1 MFRLRVFILI
11 FLLFFWGKAFSV
23 LPTQTF
29 DFSLQDSL
37 KTKDYSSKYF
47 KKTSPFAVL
56 AQGETVDTLD
66 PFIDY
71 NEFQDNVE
79 EKESIAFLK
88 SGRLLTIG
96 ILGGYEA
103 LTPNIREIYGDSLG
117 VFGAYISFFFDL
129 QVALQLSTVFPRRH
143 YFNILRS
150 RPQFSS
156 YGIDFK
162 YYFARQNLVEGI
174 AILNPYVI
182 FGPFLMKISNFFPEE
197 LFSTPVVPPPI
208 QTSVPTPGEPS
219 QTINTAPV
227 PTTPGEGQLSPL
239 TPEEQANAKA
249 HSKVG
254 AKIGL
259 GLEIPFF
266 KQTFIGIE
274 LTYMYLPLPFEARN
288 LEGLQDIVTSQNPTL
303 SLPRTQSASKKRHF
317 LARAIEPEIPSN
329 IHQKRFFGDLVQGVI
344 LVGINF

>member
-1 MFRLRVFILI
+1 MLH
-11 FLLFFWGKAFSV
+11 
-23 LPTQTF
+23 TQTA
-29 DFSLQDSL
+29 DFSLQDSI
-37 KTKDYSSKYF
+37 KIKDYSAAYF
-47 KKTSPFAVL
+47 RKASPFAVL
-56 AQGETVDTLD
+56 AQSETVDTLD
-66 PFIDY
+66 PFVDY
-71 NEFQDNVE
+71 NEFQDNEE

-103 LTPNIREIYGDSLG
+103 LTPNIREIYGDTLG

-129 QVALQLSTVFPRRH
+129 QVALQLSTVFPRQH
-143 YFNILRS
+143 YFNIIPES
-150 RPQFSS
+150 RPVFSS

-182 FGPFLMKISNFFPEE
+182 FGPFLIKISNFFPDKF
-197 LFSTPVVPPPI
+197 FSEPVVPPAV
-208 QTSVPTPGEPS
+208 QTPVSSTPSPT
-219 QTINTAPV
+219 QTINATPV
-227 PTTPGEGQLSPL
+227 PTSVGTPNIPFN
-239 TPEEQANAKA
+239 PEEQANVKP

-274 LTYMYLPLPFEARN
+274 LTYLYLPLPFEARS
-288 LEGLQDIVTSQNPTL
+288 LEGLREGIITRYPKL
-303 SLPRTQSASKKRHF
+303 SIPRTQSAPKKRHF
-317 LARAIEPEIPSN
+317 LARAIEPEIPNN
-329 IHQKRFFGDLVQGVI
+329 IHQKRFFGDLVQGII
-344 LVGINF
+344 LIGINF